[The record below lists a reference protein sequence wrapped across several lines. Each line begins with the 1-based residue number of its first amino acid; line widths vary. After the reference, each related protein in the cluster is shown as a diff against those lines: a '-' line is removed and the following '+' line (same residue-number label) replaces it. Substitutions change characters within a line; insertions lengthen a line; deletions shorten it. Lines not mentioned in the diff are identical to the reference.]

1 MHIHELIIHR
11 DLDTPL
17 EIEIFAFES
26 KRIYCVKNTS
36 YYLSLTSFTRIYLI
50 AFERQAILSC

>member
-11 DLDTPL
+11 DLDTSL

-26 KRIYCVKNTS
+26 KRIYC
-36 YYLSLTSFTRIYLI
+36 
-50 AFERQAILSC
+50 AIKYVLLFVFDKFHENLFDCF

>member
-17 EIEIFAFES
+17 EIEIYGFEL
-26 KRIYCVKNTS
+26 KRIYV
-36 YYLSLTSFTRIYLI
+36 
-50 AFERQAILSC
+50 